1 MGMTATSDFSVADA
15 LFSVSSVRALDRC
28 AIEERGIPGYTLMT
42 RAAESALDLASRRF
56 PGRASWTVVCGGGNN
71 AGDGYVM
78 ARLAA
83 AAGIDV
89 RTIAL
94 VEPAKLGGDAGRAV
108 ADFLA
113 AGLVASAWDGHI
125 PEDTGLIVDALLG
138 SGLQRDVTGRFL
150 AAVHAI
156 NAAPA
161 PVLSLDIPTGLDG
174 DTGRIHGAAVSA
186 DATATFVGQKA
197 GLFLGDGPSLAGDIT
212 FSSLDIP
219 GDCYAAQEPL
229 LRLIPEALVASCL
242 PPRSRDAHK
251 GSFGHV
257 VVVGGGPGMPGAA
270 RLAGEAALR
279 AGAGLVSVA
288 THADHAAEIAAARP
302 ELMVHA
308 TNNTRDFASLIDRAD
323 VVAVGPGL
331 GKTDWSRD
339 LLGAVLDSGKPM
351 VVDADALNLI
361 AGSEFFRADSVIT
374 PHPGEA
380 GRLLGLDTGGVQ
392 ANRISAVQ
400 RLTDRYGATAILK
413 GAGSLVCDGTQP
425 PWLCRR
431 GNPGMAAPGMGD
443 VLTGVVAALIAQ
455 RLPPSLAAVCGVD
468 VHARAGDLAAAS
480 RQRGMLASDLVE
492 SLRTVVNP

>member
-1 MGMTATSDFSVADA
+1 MIAPSEISIADA
-15 LFSVSSVRALDRC
+15 LYSVSSVRALDRC
-28 AIEERGIPGYTLMT
+28 AIDERGIPGYTLMT
-42 RAAESALDLASRRF
+42 RAAESAVDLARRRF
-56 PGRASWTVVCGGGNN
+56 PGRVTWTVVCGGGNN
-71 AGDGYVM
+71 AGDGYVV

-89 RTIAL
+89 QTIAL
-94 VEPAKLGGDAGRAV
+94 VEPAKLAGDAGRAV
-108 ADFLA
+108 ADFLD
-113 AGLVASAWDGHI
+113 AGLVASAWDGRI
-125 PEDTGLIVDALLG
+125 PDDTGLIVDALLG

-156 NAAPA
+156 NGAPA

-186 DATATFVGQKA
+186 DATVTFVGQKA
-197 GLFLGDGPSLAGDIT
+197 GLFLGEGPALAGDVT
-212 FSSLDIP
+212 LSSLDIP
-219 GDCYAAQEPL
+219 ADCYAAQEPL
-229 LRLIPEALVASCL
+229 LRLIPETLVAECL

-257 VVVGGGPGMPGAA
+257 VVVGGGPGMPGAV

-308 TNNTRDFASLIDRAD
+308 AHDVRDVASLIDRAD
-323 VVAVGPGL
+323 VIAVGPGL
-331 GKTDWSRD
+331 GQTDWSRD
-339 LLGAVLDSGKPM
+339 LLAAALDSRKPL

-361 AGSEFFRADSVIT
+361 AGSDFVRPDSVIT

-380 GRLLGLDTGGVQ
+380 GRLLGIETAEVQ
-392 ANRISAVQ
+392 ANRINAV
-400 RLTDRYGATAILK
+400 RSLTTRYGATAILK
-413 GAGSLVCDGTQP
+413 GAGSLICDGEEP
-425 PWLCRR
+425 PWLCSK

-443 VLTGVVAALIAQ
+443 VLTGVVAALVAQ
-455 RLPPSLAAVCGVD
+455 RLPPQLAAVCGVD

-492 SLRTVVNP
+492 RLRTVVNP